1 MPDQTPSKQAP
12 QSPQE
17 SAPDKSDEKT
27 AVKTVS
33 VKAHERQLKREASF
47 AKRQAKAAAKAGKEE
62 PAAAA
67 EVPKE
72 ASHSQAESTSGPAAG
87 AASES
92 AKTAPTADAV
102 KSEADL
108 SKRYAIA
115 ERRLNKAKQRETA
128 LTQREQTL
136 TRAEQRLT
144 QVFGAPHE
152 VKDAYTKGEYHAAAK
167 ALERW
172 LGDDFATV
180 TQKIARQTAGLSPER
195 LAELE
200 ERDRLRR
207 ENAELAREKA
217 EREQRGKAETTR
229 AQALS
234 TVTSKAAGHPALKVR
249 GGAELILQELESSWD
264 PGAKGFRLTI
274 QQAADRVVAQRKADA
289 EALGLRAAPPVPAP
303 ATKPVPAA
311 KPAPA
316 ATEPKGRLSFEERQ
330 AMAAR
335 RVAKLGLS

>member
-1 MPDQTPSKQAP
+1 MPDQAPPQAPKQA
-12 QSPQE
+12 PQE
-17 SAPDKSDEKT
+17 SAPDKP

-67 EVPKE
+67 EAPK
-72 ASHSQAESTSGPAAG
+72 
-87 AASES
+87 
-92 AKTAPTADAV
+92 ADAV
-102 KSEADL
+102 TAATPTSPQTTATTADSPSAPAATSPSEADL

-128 LTQREQTL
+128 LATREQTL

-152 VKDAYTKGEYHAAAK
+152 VKEAYAKGEYHAAAK

-249 GGAELILQELESSWD
+249 GGAELILQELEASWD
-264 PGAKGFRLTI
+264 AAAKGFRLTI

-289 EALGLRAAPPVPAP
+289 EALGLRAAPPPAP
-303 ATKPVPAA
+303 APAA
-311 KPAPA
+311 KPAPAPMAAPA

-330 AMAAR
+330 ALAAR